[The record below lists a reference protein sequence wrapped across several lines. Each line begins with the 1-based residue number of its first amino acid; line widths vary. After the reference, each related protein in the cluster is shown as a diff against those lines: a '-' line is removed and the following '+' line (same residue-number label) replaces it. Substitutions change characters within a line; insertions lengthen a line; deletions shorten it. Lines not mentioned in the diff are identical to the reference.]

1 MVTII
6 FMDSKNNE
14 TSDPHIL
21 SLNLTDEINL
31 KRSDKYLALSNLRI
45 CYAWKNIKKSYKN
58 NKFEISAPT

>member
-1 MVTII
+1 MVTI

-31 KRSDKYLALSNLRI
+31 KRSDEYLALSNLAFAMHGKI
-45 CYAWKNIKKSYKN
+45 
-58 NKFEISAPT
+58 